1 MDDVFTSDA
10 SKDGEHDAPLLTE
23 SEESE
28 ESLCS
33 DDLPDLVED
42 QGSEEDRV
50 GNDHGLNGRWLSA
63 RSDWWQ
69 VVRRRVEPWLLDDV
83 ILSYSSFLNE

>member
-10 SKDGEHDAPLLTE
+10 SEDGERDVPLLTE

-28 ESLCS
+28 ESLGS

-42 QGSEEDRV
+42 HGGEEDQV
-50 GNDHGLNGRWLSA
+50 GNVHGLNGRWLSA
-63 RSDWWQ
+63 RSGWWQ

>member
-10 SKDGEHDAPLLTE
+10 SEDGEHDAPLLTE

-42 QGSEEDRV
+42 RESEEEQV
-50 GNDHGLNGRWLSA
+50 GNDHGQNGRWLAA
-63 RSDWWQ
+63 RSGWWQ
-69 VVRRRVEPWLLDDV
+69 VIGRRVEPWLLDDV
-83 ILSYSSFLNE
+83 ILSYSSLLNE